1 MGGTTDKREG
11 AKGRWQTIVAWLGTL
26 GLLAY
31 LGLTTD
37 FDQALQALRLGNLWQ
52 MAAVTVVTTFATWL
66 SDSATVAFLLRRT
79 GTDMRFREFAG
90 VKAVSY
96 LLNLLNYNLALVM
109 MAGAVARRTARGWA
123 AAGSP
128 FLLLN
133 FMDLVVLA
141 LFMLGGF
148 ALGSSPFGPELT
160 LVLCLLA
167 TGGALA
173 APVLCVASR
182 LRLPGFLARLAG
194 HDLLSAFRE
203 VRPLDFLASLGLR
216 AAFMTLYVIMW
227 AGFLHSFRFEV
238 PLADL
243 LVFQPILSFVVFIP
257 ISIAGLGSTQV
268 LQREFYGPFAPAGLD
283 GVAAVDAMSTVT
295 ILSVVL
301 LRVVLGLVF
310 MARVTRS
317 LKTEQGEAPR

>member
-1 MGGTTDKREG
+1 MNGTDDSRG
-11 AKGRWQTIVAWLGTL
+11 RAKGRWQTIIAWVGTI
-26 GLLAY
+26 GLLSY
-31 LGLTTD
+31 LGFTTD
-37 FDQALQALRLGNLWQ
+37 FDQAVQALRQGNLWQ
-52 MAAVTVVTTFATWL
+52 MAAVTVATTFGSWL
-66 SDSATVAFLLRRT
+66 ADSATVAFLLRRT
-79 GTDMRFREFAG
+79 GTDMPFREFAG

-96 LLNLLNYNLALVM
+96 LLNLVNYNLALVM
-109 MAGAVARRTARGWA
+109 MAGAVGRRTSRGWA

-133 FMDLVVLA
+133 FLDLMVLA

-148 ALGSSPFGPELT
+148 ALGSSPFGAEVT
-160 LVLCLLA
+160 LLLCLLA
-167 TGGALA
+167 AGGAIG

-182 LRLPGFLARLAG
+182 LRLPGLLARLAG
-194 HDLLSAFRE
+194 HDLMSAFRE
-203 VRPLDFLASLGLR
+203 IRPGDFLASLGLR
-216 AAFMTLYVIMW
+216 ALFLSLYVVMW
-227 AGFLHSFRFEV
+227 AGFLHAFRFAV

-243 LVFQPILSFVVFIP
+243 LVFQPILSFVVFVP

-310 MARVTRS
+310 MPRIARS
-317 LKTEQGEAPR
+317 LKAGKGEAP